1 MTLMLKIPANNID
14 WDFFIYTIQL
24 FKSPEDILKP
34 LILKL
39 TIDLTITNYHIIT
52 PSLRYSYNIFT
63 VELHCKPHISHNQI
77 PNLIVKN

>member
-63 VELHCKPHISHNQI
+63 VELHCKHHISHNQI